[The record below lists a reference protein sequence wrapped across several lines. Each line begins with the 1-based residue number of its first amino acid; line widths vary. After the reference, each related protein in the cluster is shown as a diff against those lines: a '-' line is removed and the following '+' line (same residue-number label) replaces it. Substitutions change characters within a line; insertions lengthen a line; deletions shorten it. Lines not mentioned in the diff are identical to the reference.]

1 MTKGDKIK
9 LRAELAGKCAAAMVS
24 TIKDDEDYWRIFHMA
39 AAKGQKVS
47 QWIARDSVKQ
57 ADAIMAELGL
67 SLEKEDNSIGRRA
80 YQEAG
85 NE

>member
-24 TIKDDEDYWRIFHMA
+24 TITNDDDYTRVYYLAQEQGM
-39 AAKGQKVS
+39 KVS

-57 ADAIMAELGL
+57 ADAVMQELGL
-67 SLEKEDNSIGRRA
+67 SLDKED
-80 YQEAG
+80 
-85 NE
+85 